1 MEKIKVNTDEADQ
14 FGISD
19 RELIK
24 TLYRKI
30 LMLED
35 RIVNLEVDNE
45 AHEEW
50 MKNRENKCNAAMS
63 QKIDRGIVGNQF

>member
-1 MEKIKVNTDEADQ
+1 MEYKKIEINTDEADK

-24 TLYRKI
+24 TLYKKVI
-30 LMLED
+30 MLED

-45 AHEEW
+45 DEEW
-50 MKNRENKCNAAMS
+50 MRSRENK
-63 QKIDRGIVGNQF
+63 

>member
-1 MEKIKVNTDEADQ
+1 MEYKKIEINTDEADQ

-24 TLYRKI
+24 TLYKKVI
-30 LMLED
+30 MLED
-35 RIVNLEVDNE
+35 RIVNLEVDIE

-50 MKNRENKCNAAMS
+50 MRSRENK
-63 QKIDRGIVGNQF
+63 

>member
-1 MEKIKVNTDEADQ
+1 MEYKNIEINTDEADK

-24 TLYRKI
+24 TLYKKVI
-30 LMLED
+30 ILED
-35 RIVNLEVDNE
+35 RINSLEVDNE

-50 MKNRENKCNAAMS
+50 IKQREN
-63 QKIDRGIVGNQF
+63 R

>member
-1 MEKIKVNTDEADQ
+1 MEYKKVEINTDEADQ

-24 TLYRKI
+24 TLYKKVV
-30 LMLED
+30 MLED

-50 MKNRENKCNAAMS
+50 MRSRESK
-63 QKIDRGIVGNQF
+63 

>member
-24 TLYRKI
+24 TLYRKV

-50 MKNRENKCNAAMS
+50 MKNRENK
-63 QKIDRGIVGNQF
+63 

>member
-1 MEKIKVNTDEADQ
+1 MEYKKVEINTDEADR

-24 TLYRKI
+24 TLYKKVV
-30 LMLED
+30 MLED

-50 MKNRENKCNAAMS
+50 MRSRESK
-63 QKIDRGIVGNQF
+63 

>member
-1 MEKIKVNTDEADQ
+1 VKHKMEYKNIEINTDEADK

-24 TLYRKI
+24 TLYKKVI
-30 LMLED
+30 ILED
-35 RIVNLEVDNE
+35 RINSLEVDNE

-50 MKNRENKCNAAMS
+50 IKQREN
-63 QKIDRGIVGNQF
+63 R